1 MTQKRGERSAF
12 GRLEG
17 KAKVERKTV
26 KTKRRKRR
34 VNGTSLNE
42 SCNSATSVYF
52 RRPRKS

>member
-34 VNGTSLNE
+34 VNATSLNE

-52 RRPRKS
+52 RRPRKL